1 MLLLTKILLTILTLG
16 YSAIPA
22 KFDSDNTHATNPLWT
37 GHARFHVVWQ
47 VTSYCII
54 AAFVLAC
61 IWFPIL
67 PGHTG
72 LVLATVGAT
81 AAYAGFFTALLTMK
95 LYGGAAFDTN
105 GVQPIHPFGIELDL
119 NVALF
124 LPLAVLTVV
133 CIWLV
138 YRVIAAG

>member
-1 MLLLTKILLTILTLG
+1 MLLLTKILLTIITLG
-16 YSAIPA
+16 YSAIPF
-22 KFDSDNTHATNPLWT
+22 KFDLDGTHAKNPLWT

-47 VTSYCII
+47 VTSYCIV
-54 AAFVLAC
+54 AAFILGC
-61 IWFPIL
+61 IWLPIL

-72 LVLATVGAT
+72 LVLAVVGAT
-81 AAYAGFFTALLTMK
+81 AAYTGFFTALLTMK

-124 LPLAVLTVV
+124 LPLACLTAV
-133 CIWLV
+133 CIGLV
-138 YRVIAAG
+138 YRLIAAG

>member
-61 IWFPIL
+61 IWLPIFQD
-67 PGHTG
+67 HTG
-72 LVLATVGAT
+72 LVLATVAAT

-95 LYGGAAFDTN
+95 LYGGTAFDIN

-138 YRVIAAG
+138 YRVIATG